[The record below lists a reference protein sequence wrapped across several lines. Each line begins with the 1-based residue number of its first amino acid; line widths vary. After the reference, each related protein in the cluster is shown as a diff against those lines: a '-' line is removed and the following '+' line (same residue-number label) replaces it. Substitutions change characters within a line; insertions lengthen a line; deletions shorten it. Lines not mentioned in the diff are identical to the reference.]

1 MPQKDTLKRLGRI
14 LTLLARLDHG
24 RIHVA
29 TLAKEF
35 NVSKRALQR
44 DLAMIHRAGFFTKPD
59 DEPGYHKF
67 VDGFSLT
74 RRDLTPEQ
82 LATLAAMAG
91 FSKNLG
97 AGLSASF
104 EKLFRHITDN
114 SPWESYIL
122 PIMPKIKT
130 DAIPFIQDIEYAIEY
145 AKEIEIEY
153 TSAEGKEVK
162 RHVCP
167 LKILIAEGFSYIFA
181 FYKTKPDIFIKYRTD
196 RIKSLKVIEGDSF
209 TNPPGMDEALAKA
222 RNIWGVNVESD
233 RKIKIRLKID
243 SWARDYFL
251 CQELVGG
258 QTIKQRSDGSLI
270 YEATIC
276 QLPEIIPH
284 ILRWMPN
291 VTVLSPKILRDEVV
305 KRVDEFRN
313 NHNN

>member
-1 MPQKDTLKRLGRI
+1 MPQKDTLRRLGRI
-14 LTLLARLDHG
+14 LTLLARLNSG
-24 RIHVA
+24 RIHLA
-29 TLAKEF
+29 TLAIEF
-35 NVSKRALQR
+35 NISKRALQR
-44 DLAMIHRAGFFTKPD
+44 DLATIHRAGFFITQDP
-59 DEPGYHKF
+59 EPGYHRF
-67 VDGFSLT
+67 SDGVSLA
-74 RRDLTPEQ
+74 RRDLTPDQ
-82 LATLAAMAG
+82 LTTLAAMAS

-104 EKLFRHITDN
+104 EKLFRHITDS

-122 PIMPKIKT
+122 PIMPRIKT
-130 DAIPFIQDIEYAIEY
+130 DAIAFIKDIEYAIEY

-153 TSAEGKEVK
+153 TDADGKPVK

-196 RIKSLKVIEGDSF
+196 RIKSLKIVEGDSF
-209 TNPPGMDEALAKA
+209 PMPEGMDEALAKA
-222 RNIWGVNVESD
+222 RSIWGVNIESD

-258 QTIKQRSDGSLI
+258 QTIKTQKDGSLI

-276 QLPEIIPH
+276 QLQEILPH
-284 ILRWMPN
+284 ILRWLPN
-291 VTVLSPKILRDEVV
+291 VTVLSPKELKEEVL
-305 KRVDEFRN
+305 KRVEEFKTKQS
-313 NHNN
+313 